1 MSPSYCQAGEED
13 GTSGQVY
20 RIKWIFFLVS
30 FQKKLTKLNRLRRG
44 KNILKILLILSKNK
58 IIKTNPFINFIMLK
72 IGTLTLKNN
81 VILAP
86 LAGITNL
93 PFRLLA
99 KKAGCGLVCSEMVS
113 SHGLVHKSV
122 KTARLLDSV
131 PREKPLSVQIFGADP
146 AIMAEA
152 ATVVAD
158 SGADILDINFGC
170 SVRKVVKTGAGAAL
184 MGTPE
189 KSRDLLQAVRRA
201 IRIPLT
207 IKIRSGWDA
216 SGDQAL
222 HIARMAEDCGVD
234 AVAVHPRTAK
244 QLFAG
249 KADWSII
256 ASVKKALSIPVIGN
270 GDIFSARDALD
281 MISETGCDGVMIGRK
296 AIGYPGIFSQIL
308 AAQNGM
314 ACAIDDPG
322 DRFEV
327 MIEYLKSSVGYL
339 GEASACRMMRSRL
352 GWFAKEMPNSSHFR
366 ESIKHLSSEKEGLE
380 LIRAYQDSLNN
391 RNDR

>member
-1 MSPSYCQAGEED
+1 M
-13 GTSGQVY
+13 
-20 RIKWIFFLVS
+20 
-30 FQKKLTKLNRLRRG
+30 
-44 KNILKILLILSKNK
+44 
-58 IIKTNPFINFIMLK
+58 K
-72 IGTLTLKNN
+72 IGTLTLENN

-152 ATVVAD
+152 AMVVAE

-222 HIARMAEDCGVD
+222 HIARTAEDCGVD
-234 AVAVHPRTAK
+234 AVAVH
-244 QLFAG
+244 
-249 KADWSII
+249 
-256 ASVKKALSIPVIGN
+256 
-270 GDIFSARDALD
+270 
-281 MISETGCDGVMIGRK
+281 
-296 AIGYPGIFSQIL
+296 
-308 AAQNGM
+308 
-314 ACAIDDPG
+314 
-322 DRFEV
+322 
-327 MIEYLKSSVGYL
+327 
-339 GEASACRMMRSRL
+339 
-352 GWFAKEMPNSSHFR
+352 
-366 ESIKHLSSEKEGLE
+366 
-380 LIRAYQDSLNN
+380 
-391 RNDR
+391 